1 MGMSSGV
8 RDTTNL
14 SARKYDMKDVISLL
28 DVKRYPMLAIL
39 TNAGKD
45 PVSKEGKAIKK
56 QETTD
61 PEFKWFEDEFGSREA
76 STASGNTG
84 KNIASTP
91 SVSVASGQGVR
102 FAIGDIIQF
111 VAGKYTFEVT
121 AISTDTLTL
130 SNELGGATGTVDLSS
145 LVVWIIGNANAEG
158 GTLREIKGTTPV
170 EKVGYTQIFRT
181 PFGTTNTSKETV
193 TLIKENDLSF
203 QRRKKG
209 IEHMIDIERAFW
221 FGKKSKRTASG
232 NGKPIRTTEGV
243 INVISTYATA
253 NVDTEAEW
261 EAWLE
266 DVFAHGNVEKYAFC
280 SPAIISMINSFAA
293 SKVQIVQSEK
303 TYGIKIIK
311 YESAHGTLNLIR
323 HELFTGT
330 PYGNYAVAL
339 DLEVAMYRYL
349 SQRDTK
355 LLTDRQAN
363 DADESIEEYLTECG
377 LHLEQEKRHAICS
390 FAGL

>member
-1 MGMSSGV
+1 MGMATGV

-14 SARKYDMKDVISLL
+14 SARKYDVKDVISLL

-45 PVSKEGKAIKK
+45 PVSKQGKSIKK
-56 QETTD
+56 HETTD
-61 PEFKWFEDEFGSREA
+61 PEFKWYEDEFGSREA
-76 STASGNTG
+76 TTATGQTG

-91 SVSVASGQGVR
+91 DVDVASGQGVR
-102 FAIGDIIQF
+102 FAVGDIIQF
-111 VAGKYTFEVT
+111 VASKYTFEVT
-121 AISTDTLTL
+121 AVSTDTLTL
-130 SNELGGATGTVDLSS
+130 SNELGGATGTEDLSS
-145 LVVWIIGNANAEG
+145 LSVWIIGNANSEG

-181 PFGTTNTSKETV
+181 PFGTTNTSKQTQ
-193 TLIKENDLSF
+193 TLIKENDLDF

-209 IEHMIDIERAFW
+209 IEHYVDIERAFW
-221 FGKKSKRTASG
+221 FGKKSKRTGS
-232 NGKPIRTTEGV
+232 NGKPVRTTAGA
-243 INVISTYATA
+243 IDVISTYATA

-261 EAWLE
+261 ESWLE
-266 DVFAHGNVEKYAFC
+266 DVFKHGNTEKYAFC
-280 SPAIISMINSFAA
+280 SPSIISMINGFAKA
-293 SKVQIVQSEK
+293 KVEIVQSEK
-303 TYGIKIIK
+303 TYGIQIMK
-311 YESAHGTLNLIR
+311 YVSSHGTLNLIR

-339 DLEVAMYRYL
+339 DLEVASYRYL
-349 SQRDTK
+349 AQRDTK

-377 LHLEQEKRHAICS
+377 LQLEQEKRHAICS
-390 FAGL
+390 YASL